1 MTSTRPFQVGDRVR
15 IVGWDTYGPHEGTIT
30 EILPARVRPDG
41 FLAGVPRS
49 ALIVTDCAFTLDSGT
64 PALAC
69 AALSEDLTGAG
80 WYGGQIELIDAADDD
95 GRVHDVAEAERQ
107 AYVVEAEW
115 APVVP
120 DPHAVDYARALIEGE
135 PADIG
140 EDAWT
145 RYESI
150 RDDIALQ
157 NRERLASG
165 PSIIRRVLD
174 RIDETELHEA
184 LQPRCEATTHVSDGY
199 DGGELGPCDA
209 PATGTALGQH
219 GQWFPVCDDHA
230 EPQGEPADIGED
242 DGVPVERPVWDD
254 ERHIWVDEHTPEL
267 PDDGRIE
274 R

>member
-80 WYGGQIELIDAADDD
+80 WYGGQIELIDAADDA
-95 GRVHDVAEAERQ
+95 GRVQDVAEAERQ
-107 AYVVEAEW
+107 ACDEEAWRAYELLR
-115 APVVP
+115 
-120 DPHAVDYARALIEGE
+120 DGIAR
-135 PADIG
+135 
-140 EDAWT
+140 
-145 RYESI
+145 
-150 RDDIALQ
+150 Q
-157 NRERLASG
+157 NAQRLAAG

-242 DGVPVERPVWDD
+242 DG
-254 ERHIWVDEHTPEL
+254 
-267 PDDGRIE
+267 RIE